1 MKRPLENVRPLGPVF
16 QVNQSQEQQTEQQNR
31 DENNNSSTT
40 GDPIVET
47 AEKWY
52 NNVSKEEN
60 KRKMMRNYLRSI
72 TDLTK
77 EEVDQKL
84 DKSGI

>member
-1 MKRPLENVRPLGPVF
+1 MKRPLKDVRPLGPVF
-16 QVNQSQEQQTEQQNR
+16 RVNQSQEQPVEQQNR
-31 DENNNSSTT
+31 EQDNDVSTAD
-40 GDPIVET
+40 DPIVET

-77 EEVDQKL
+77 EEVEQKL
-84 DKSGI
+84 DESGV